1 MLSRVA
7 DSLYWMSRYLERAE
21 HTARLLDLNLNLTL
35 DQSSH
40 VAEQRWRLVMSS
52 LRSVEPDVSPC
63 DAYCLTDHLTFNTD
77 NKDSLVSCV
86 TAARENA
93 RQARELI
100 SSEMWEQLNQL
111 YLQVRHAR
119 IEGIYAQP
127 YEFYRPVKE
136 GSYLFQGITDS
147 TMAHG
152 EGWYFIQLGRYI
164 ERASATATL
173 LDVNLRAL
181 PGSPNQ
187 SAGEQDYISWVALLK
202 SCAAF
207 EAYCQTY
214 TADLRP
220 ERIAEFLLLNPEL
233 PRSVRFAAERIETSL
248 QTVAR
253 LTNARQN
260 GRSGRLAG
268 RAERLAGRLRATL
281 DYSQVDEIM
290 ADNVHNY
297 LENIQRQCAQIHF
310 VVHQQYIAYSVEAAL
325 AR

>member
-1 MLSRVA
+1 
-7 DSLYWMSRYLERAE
+7 MSRYLERAE

-35 DQSSH
+35 DQSSQ

-52 LRSVEPDVSPC
+52 LRSVEPAVSPC

-111 YLQVRHAR
+111 YLKVRQAR

-181 PGSPNQ
+181 PDGAGQ

-202 SCAAF
+202 SCASF
-207 EAYCQTY
+207 ESYCQTY

-220 ERIAEFLLLNPEL
+220 ARIAEFLLLNPEL

-248 QTVAR
+248 QAVAR
-253 LTNARQN
+253 LTGARQN
-260 GRSGRLAG
+260 GRMAG

-297 LENIQRQCAQIHF
+297 LENIQRQCAQIHLA
-310 VVHQQYIAYSVEAAL
+310 VHQQYIAYSVEAAL
-325 AR
+325 AH

>member
-1 MLSRVA
+1 
-7 DSLYWMSRYLERAE
+7 
-21 HTARLLDLNLNLTL
+21 
-35 DQSSH
+35 
-40 VAEQRWRLVMSS
+40 VMSS
-52 LRSVEPDVSPC
+52 LRSIEPDVNSC

-86 TAARENA
+86 TSARANA

-111 YLQVRHAR
+111 YLKVRHAR

-181 PGSPNQ
+181 LDGPGQ

-202 SCAAF
+202 SCSAF

-220 ERIAEFLLLNPEL
+220 ERIAEFLLLNPEM

-248 QTVAR
+248 QAVAR
-253 LTNARQN
+253 LTNARQT
-260 GRSGRLAG
+260 GRAERLAG

-297 LENIQRQCAQIHF
+297 LEHIQRQCAQIHF
-310 VVHQQYIAYSVEAAL
+310 AVHQQYIAYSVEAAL
-325 AR
+325 AS

>member
-7 DSLYWMSRYLERAE
+7 DSLYWTSRYLERAE

-35 DQSSH
+35 DQSSQ

-52 LRSVEPDVSPC
+52 LRSIEPDVSPC

-93 RQARELI
+93 RQVRELI
-100 SSEMWEQLNQL
+100 NSEMWEQLNRL
-111 YLQVRHAR
+111 YLRVRRAR
-119 IEGIYAQP
+119 IEGVFAQP
-127 YEFYRPVKE
+127 HEFYRAVEE
-136 GSYLFQGITDS
+136 GSHLFQGITDS
-147 TMAHG
+147 TMSHG
-152 EGWYFIQLGRYI
+152 EGWHFIQLGRYI

-173 LDVNLRAL
+173 LDINLRAL
-181 PGSPNQ
+181 LDGPGQ
-187 SAGEQDYISWVALLK
+187 SAGGQDYISWVALLK
-202 SCAAF
+202 SCTAF
-207 EAYCQTY
+207 ESYCQTY

-220 ERIAEFLLLNPEL
+220 ERIAEFLLLNPQL

-248 QTVAR
+248 QAVAR
-253 LTNARQN
+253 LTNARQT
-260 GRSGRLAG
+260 G

-310 VVHQQYIAYSVEAAL
+310 AVHQQYIAYSVEAAL
-325 AR
+325 AS

>member
-86 TAARENA
+86 IAARENA

-111 YLQVRHAR
+111 YLRVRQAR
-119 IEGIYAQP
+119 IEGIYEQP

-181 PGSPNQ
+181 PDGAGR
-187 SAGEQDYISWVALLK
+187 SAGEHDYISWVALLK

-220 ERIAEFLLLNPEL
+220 ARIAEFLLLNPEL

-248 QTVAR
+248 QAVAR
-253 LTNARQN
+253 LTNTRQT
-260 GRSGRLAG
+260 GRVAG

-310 VVHQQYIAYSVEAAL
+310 AVHQQYIAYSVEAAL
-325 AR
+325 AH